1 MTQADLSIKMDIID
15 TLHDFCKSERGD
27 GDAAGDK
34 RIDFMRTYITNLLKK
49 KAYSNQSTLNEIL
62 SDITNTN
69 VTAISKL
76 EHESLDFF
84 EKTYPSLLNV
94 KGSTK
99 KEVLTYDTILDS
111 WSENTSEKENPLWKR
126 LREDQDITILEIVK
140 GKSKDYNPDKLSVQQ
155 LGILGNFLLN
165 FFFGVEMVP
174 AGGIGKF
181 PDIRVTFD
189 AKTGLPGKI
198 FTTLDQVKNIMFPQT
213 IADSATTSLNILNGR
228 SEYIFPGVDGQTIPI
243 ESARFSTGEYVLSYT
258 NKGFTNKNPFGFSLE
273 ISKGASS
280 TSSISAPFGSTQT
293 EGPSVNYII
302 DILKLAKN
310 SAGTPKFTDLEKS
323 KKANILSLG
332 KAIDGNSGFK
342 TSFVSQVRKEED
354 GLLPDIK
361 RSGDHEAAI
370 VTRKT
375 RLKTYTHLIFITID
389 ILCALKSRNLENPT
403 IWHNNNHLI
412 LYRFPPNPTLMAT
425 IRYETFLRK
434 LANAIETIDILN
446 TIKTSL
452 QTSLTQL
459 QTRFEEGKSAFF
471 AVVKKGEAGES
482 TAETIVTILGRFR
495 MIALQEQATKAFT
508 LISTFS
514 KDFRTLKGTFQKVQA
529 LPETTLKPEVMKE
542 KVVIDSDDITALL
555 AEVDTAAKS
564 LYTLVEEAL
573 DLSIQEN
580 ILVGKKGQK
589 TLQKQLS
596 IQKDVFTIRKTTNNQ
611 DKRIF
616 TSEDYPMFYY
626 YPQTFLDLYESLLTL
641 STLTKPTAATAS
653 ALRKY
658 NAAFD
663 KTLDTYQH
671 QVDSLLQQFSAESIS
686 GVETLFNILDI
697 TKLKPKA
704 GIADK
709 AEARREAAIEYFQGD
724 GLVKALEAHAESKGL
739 AKPYALTYPLQAGG
753 QRGGAGNL
761 VLQHYDLSLLLFKVS
776 TMAATFFESAYAKEY
791 PYWSLFH
798 LYNELVE
805 DITKRKIKD
814 IKFLHSKLIS
824 LYNALVPFRLTK
836 SSIPESVKFDQ
847 VPNPSTKTY
856 AAAADMTPDLDKIK
870 AFFDVLGEN
879 TQPTLDA
886 FLTKLTEPEY
896 TENFIAE
903 FLLTE
908 MLADWTQGYIELAYN
923 DGYDF
928 VVTGDDTSILIS
940 YLLSFDQTGESYYV
954 YTDSLGRRSA
964 KDAAKIKADFLNIEE
979 KKRMLILL
987 FAFACLE
994 NRMNPTKESCFI
1006 KKTATTKQFASAE
1019 EWNNSLYSYF
1029 STILTTLKTNMTNQ
1043 FQLTIEHLSGGGKR
1057 KYAKKTRK
1065 NKNKHTKR
1073 SKRMTKRRKH

>member
-1 MTQADLSIKMDIID
+1 VPRRLP
-15 TLHDFCKSERGD
+15 ER
-27 GDAAGDK
+27 
-34 RIDFMRTYITNLLKK
+34 
-49 KAYSNQSTLNEIL
+49 YSSPQS
-62 SDITNTN
+62 
-69 VTAISKL
+69 
-76 EHESLDFF
+76 
-84 EKTYPSLLNV
+84 
-94 KGSTK
+94 
-99 KEVLTYDTILDS
+99 
-111 WSENTSEKENPLWKR
+111 
-126 LREDQDITILEIVK
+126 
-140 GKSKDYNPDKLSVQQ
+140 
-155 LGILGNFLLN
+155 
-165 FFFGVEMVP
+165 
-174 AGGIGKF
+174 
-181 PDIRVTFD
+181 
-189 AKTGLPGKI
+189 
-198 FTTLDQVKNIMFPQT
+198 
-213 IADSATTSLNILNGR
+213 ADSA
-228 SEYIFPGVDGQTIPI
+228 
-243 ESARFSTGEYVLSYT
+243 
-258 NKGFTNKNPFGFSLE
+258 
-273 ISKGASS
+273 
-280 TSSISAPFGSTQT
+280 
-293 EGPSVNYII
+293 
-302 DILKLAKN
+302 
-310 SAGTPKFTDLEKS
+310 
-323 KKANILSLG
+323 
-332 KAIDGNSGFK
+332 
-342 TSFVSQVRKEED
+342 
-354 GLLPDIK
+354 
-361 RSGDHEAAI
+361 
-370 VTRKT
+370 
-375 RLKTYTHLIFITID
+375 
-389 ILCALKSRNLENPT
+389 AL
-403 IWHNNNHLI
+403 
-412 LYRFPPNPTLMAT
+412 
-425 IRYETFLRK
+425 
-434 LANAIETIDILN
+434 
-446 TIKTSL
+446 
-452 QTSLTQL
+452 
-459 QTRFEEGKSAFF
+459 
-471 AVVKKGEAGES
+471 
-482 TAETIVTILGRFR
+482 
-495 MIALQEQATKAFT
+495 
-508 LISTFS
+508 
-514 KDFRTLKGTFQKVQA
+514 FQKVKA
-529 LPETTLKPEVMKE
+529 LPQTTLKPEVMKE

-564 LYTLVEEAL
+564 LYTKVEEAL

-641 STLTKPTAATAS
+641 STLTKPAAATAS
-653 ALRKY
+653 AQRKY

-671 QVDSLLQQFSAESIS
+671 QVDSLLQQFSAKSILD
-686 GVETLFNILDI
+686 VETLFNNLDI

-753 QRGGAGNL
+753 QRGGARDL
-761 VLQHYDLSLLLFKVS
+761 VLQHYDLSLLLFRIS
-776 TMAATFFESAYAKEY
+776 TMAATLFESAYAKEY

-805 DITKRKIKD
+805 DITKRKIED

-879 TQPTLDA
+879 TQPTLDT
-886 FLTKLTEPEY
+886 FLTKLTAPEY

-928 VVTGDDTSILIS
+928 DTGDDTSNLIS
-940 YLLSFDQTGESYYV
+940 YLLSFDQKGESYYV

-979 KKRMLILL
+979 KKRLVALL

-1029 STILTTLKTNMTNQ
+1029 STILTTLKTNMGNQ

-1065 NKNKHTKR
+1065 NKNKDKAKHTKR